1 MYLQDYPL
9 AKLSSEN
16 IETIKSED
24 FFNEYI
30 ETGKVFFNSTVIWRT
45 TNFITKNSGG
55 FRDAQL
61 LSPFLFLLLQA
72 IGVEI
77 QSRYIPLRSKNPK
90 LIAYYLGDFSRN
102 IVTYK
107 IQRIL

>member
-1 MYLQDYPL
+1 MNNLLLGFNYNNWKRTCNLFLNPKIKRSLSMYLQDYPL

-45 TNFITKNSGG
+45 SNFIVTGNRRRNSVKVCTTK
-55 FRDAQL
+55 
-61 LSPFLFLLLQA
+61 
-72 IGVEI
+72 
-77 QSRYIPLRSKNPK
+77 
-90 LIAYYLGDFSRN
+90 
-102 IVTYK
+102 T
-107 IQRIL
+107 

>member
-45 TNFITKNSGG
+45 SNFIVTGNRRRNSVKVCTTK
-55 FRDAQL
+55 
-61 LSPFLFLLLQA
+61 
-72 IGVEI
+72 
-77 QSRYIPLRSKNPK
+77 
-90 LIAYYLGDFSRN
+90 
-102 IVTYK
+102 T
-107 IQRIL
+107 